1 MSIPAPP
8 PGKYAENGAGKAVQ
22 STSRAPDW
30 TPVASAAATAVA
42 APRLAYAEF
51 AAAIKDALRD
61 ANRPDLLARNPLLRD
76 GICNHGGSAGPQEL
90 RSLLCDTVGTL
101 FGNPRD
107 ETLRRVLELTYG
119 HAALKQEVVADR
131 LSLSFGTYRRH
142 LSTARERLA
151 RWLWETHQNAQTQ
164 PELPSAEELTAKWEN
179 PGRRAGGDFAR
190 SRRTR
195 RAATFHCNPA
205 LSQHRRQRGGRSLRR
220 RHHRN
225 PYDRSLALFRRFRH
239 LAQHCVRL

>member
-1 MSIPAPP
+1 
-8 PGKYAENGAGKAVQ
+8 VQ

-51 AAAIKDALRD
+51 AAAVKDALRD

-90 RSLLCDTVGTL
+90 RSLLCETVGTL

-131 LSLSFGTYRRH
+131 FLCPSGPTAVTSAPRASAWRVGYGKPTRMRKPNLSC
-142 LSTARERLA
+142 RL
-151 RWLWETHQNAQTQ
+151 R
-164 PELPSAEELTAKWEN
+164 
-179 PGRRAGGDFAR
+179 R
-190 SRRTR
+190 SRQQR
-195 RAATFHCNPA
+195 RRSGEA
-205 LSQHRRQRGGRSLRR
+205 RRQFC
-220 RHHRN
+220 
-225 PYDRSLALFRRFRH
+225 P
-239 LAQHCVRL
+239 

>member
-205 LSQHRRQRGGRSLRR
+205 LS
-220 RHHRN
+220 
-225 PYDRSLALFRRFRH
+225 
-239 LAQHCVRL
+239 